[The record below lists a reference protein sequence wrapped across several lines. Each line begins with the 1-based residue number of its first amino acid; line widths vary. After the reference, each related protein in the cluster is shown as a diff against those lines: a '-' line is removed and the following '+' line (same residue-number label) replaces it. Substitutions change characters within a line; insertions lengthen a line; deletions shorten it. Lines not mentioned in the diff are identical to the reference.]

1 MASSGWQGEQTVYNY
16 SSNIRL
22 IGDLKIDGITHSG
35 STLRV
40 WGEIELGGRG
50 TNGYYIYFNNGVHG
64 RATTQ
69 GDSLIVGNG
78 VSVYAGQNYRRS
90 FDVTIN
96 GVSESATSY
105 NFSAVYYACNANDCS
120 SKYFDT
126 RLYWTINFAASGTPP
141 SGGHIEFVSHTWN
154 SVTVTSSVS
163 SWGSG
168 YSNTPKLE
176 GIFIDPVATSSDW
189 NHTGRVVLR
198 TYTNA
203 TTMTFND
210 ISNTNYSGAYDGG
223 YTLKGMTP
231 YKISCYASTEL
242 GETTDFDDTVRYTP
256 PAPGQL
262 SYTDEGNNSW
272 RVVYTGVAADNS
284 TSYTAADLTRTF
296 RYKDT
301 ADANW
306 TYVQQDTQAA
316 LTDATISYITIPAQ
330 HTVEIEAWMTYKGEQ
345 SEASVTSV
353 TNAAPAVHLYGSANN
368 QAEEIE
374 HLYGSVNGQ
383 TEKISKLYASV
394 GGVTKLIFEDN
405 S

>member
-1 MASSGWQGEQTVYNY
+1 MAWQTIASTNLYSSGTLVGYVYFEYDTSSTGSSRSCRVRIGE
-16 SSNIRL
+16 R
-22 IGDLKIDGITHSG
+22 
-35 STLRV
+35 
-40 WGEIELGGRG
+40 GG
-50 TNGYYIYFNNGVHG
+50 GYYFSVDFRDFTVNGNNLGTIAV
-64 RATTQ
+64 TQ
-69 GDSLIVGNG
+69 TSGTIWNGSLPSGNRSVTWYCPWYSGTVNYNLSGDVP
-78 VSVYAGQNYRRS
+78 
-90 FDVTIN
+90 
-96 GVSESATSY
+96 SA
-105 NFSAVYYACNANDCS
+105 
-120 SKYFDT
+120 
-126 RLYWTINFAASGTPP
+126 GTPP

-163 SWGSG
+163 SWGSN
-168 YSNTPKLE
+168 YSGTPKLE
-176 GIFIDPVATSSDW
+176 GIFIDPVATPSNW

-203 TTMTFND
+203 TTMTFSD
-210 ISNTNYSGAYDGG
+210 ISNTNYSGAYNGG

-231 YKISCYASTEL
+231 YKISCFASTDL

-262 SYTDEGNNSW
+262 SYTDEGNGSW
-272 RVVYTGVAADNS
+272 RIVYTGVAANNS
-284 TSYTAADLTRTF
+284 TSYTAADLVRTF
-296 RYKDT
+296 RYKDSSSST
-301 ADANW
+301 W
-306 TYVQQDTQAA
+306 TYVQQDAQAA
-316 LTDATISYITIPAQ
+316 LTDATISVIPISPQ

-345 SEASVTSV
+345 SEVSSTTI

-383 TEKISKLYASV
+383 TEKITKLYASV

>member
-16 SSNIRL
+16 SSNIWL
-22 IGDLKIDGITHSG
+22 TGNLKIDGITHSG

-50 TNGYYIYFNNGVHG
+50 NSGYYIYFNNGVMG
-64 RATTQ
+64 RSTRQ
-69 GDSLIVGNG
+69 GEALIVGQG
-78 VSVYAGQNYRRS
+78 VSIYAGQNYRRS
-90 FDVTIN
+90 FDVTVN
-96 GVSESATSY
+96 NVSPSDTSFAFAAY
-105 NFSAVYYACNANDCS
+105 YYACNADDCS
-120 SKYFDT
+120 SKYFDV
-126 RLYWTINFAASGTPP
+126 RLEWNINFDASGTPP

-163 SWGSG
+163 SWGSN
-168 YSNTPKLE
+168 YSDTPKLE
-176 GIFIDPVATSSDW
+176 GIFIDPVATASDW
-189 NHTGRVVLR
+189 SHTGRVVLR

-203 TTMTFND
+203 TTTTFND

-231 YKISCYASTEL
+231 YKISCYASTNL
-242 GETTDFDDTVRYTP
+242 GKTTDFDDTVRYTP

-262 SYTDEGNNSW
+262 SYTDEGNGSW
-272 RVVYTGVAADNS
+272 RVVYTGVAANNS

-296 RYKDT
+296 RYKDSSSST
-301 ADANW
+301 W

-316 LTDATISYITIPAQ
+316 LTDATISVIQISPQ

-345 SEASVTSV
+345 SEVSSTTI
-353 TNAAPAVHLYGSANN
+353 TNDTPVAHLYASARGISKEVAKLYGPVNG
-368 QAEEIE
+368 QTKKIKK
-374 HLYGSVNGQ
+374 LYGSV
-383 TEKISKLYASV
+383 
-394 GGVTKLIFEDN
+394 GGVAKLIFEDN